1 MATNAKKTKDDYQ
14 AVYDDNGDR
23 VLTNQ
28 DIINYER
35 MVESFIRDYVLKNW
49 NEASF
54 NRHNGD
60 ISLGNTGYCLN
71 DIRQHLKTEVCV
83 ALKNYNPNYRTDS
96 GASVKESTFVHR
108 HLYFRV
114 GQLMK
119 RLTNKTHGYGVWT
132 SRLENVLNE
141 LDEE

>member
-1 MATNAKKTKDDYQ
+1 MNAKAKKDYEPI
-14 AVYDDNGDR
+14 YDDDGNR
-23 VLTNQ
+23 VLTDQ
-28 DIINYER
+28 DILNYDR
-35 MVESFIRDYVLKNW
+35 MVESFVRDYVVKNW
-49 NEASF
+49 NEANY
-54 NRHNGD
+54 NRRDGEVV
-60 ISLGNTGYCLN
+60 LGNTGHCLN
-71 DIRQHLKTEVCV
+71 DIRQQLRTEVCV
-83 ALKNYNPNYRTDS
+83 ALKNYNPNFRTDT
-96 GASVKESTFVHR
+96 GQSVKESTFVHR

>member
-1 MATNAKKTKDDYQ
+1 MAKAKKDPDYQ
-14 AVYDDNGDR
+14 PVYDDKGER
-23 VLTNQ
+23 ILTNQ
-28 DIINYER
+28 DILNYDR

-54 NRHNGD
+54 NRRED
-60 ISLGNTGYCLN
+60 EISLGNTGQSLS
-71 DIRQHLKTEVCV
+71 DIRQQLKTEVCV
-83 ALKNYNPNYRTDS
+83 ALKNYDPNYRTDS
-96 GASVKESTFVHR
+96 GLSVKESTFVHR

-132 SRLENVLNE
+132 SRLENVLRE
-141 LDEE
+141 LDDE